1 MAMVTNT
8 FEKVN
13 LAPIEIKADLIPEEE
28 EEEEE
33 EEEDDDD
40 NIYYVQ
46 DTQDDPFYLA
56 NRTFYTTCHKIS
68 RQNSPNYRKRPP
80 YSFLQNWL
88 IHSVFSKSQ
97 QILLRFPVIH
107 PKVMMTEGD
116 FIYTPHQMAN
126 ENQQADLYYEEDED
140 YDYYDDAFV
149 IGDEGVMVMSASAP
163 DASQFMAADDDDEEE
178 NVASSIVMDENM
190 WMGHSRYNTNGLT
203 LHVVNP
209 DNDDEDDEE
218 EDDPMY
224 HSVTSS
230 NNPYK
235 SIEEEEEEEEEQ
247 HIPTKLSMSP
257 EVLHWYRSADTRPT
271 IHIEDKSIEDQ
282 HCKNNCGCS
291 TSSNSSTTSTC
302 SNTSKSDEVE
312 KTATRRSSDSYQSLA
327 DIIEE
332 EQLRDY
338 GTLPTYHNRSIVT
351 STKKVSALMQ
361 VSVCFVDAAWVA
373 MDIAQTYAENS
384 SENKSVTGFI
394 NCLFRIWK
402 ALFLGA
408 ETMLGWGNHR
418 LKPQAMV

>member
-1 MAMVTNT
+1 
-8 FEKVN
+8 
-13 LAPIEIKADLIPEEE
+13 
-28 EEEEE
+28 
-33 EEEDDDD
+33 
-40 NIYYVQ
+40 
-46 DTQDDPFYLA
+46 
-56 NRTFYTTCHKIS
+56 
-68 RQNSPNYRKRPP
+68 
-80 YSFLQNWL
+80 
-88 IHSVFSKSQ
+88 
-97 QILLRFPVIH
+97 
-107 PKVMMTEGD
+107 MMTEGD

-163 DASQFMAADDDDEEE
+163 DASQFMAADDDDEEQQ
-178 NVASSIVMDENM
+178 NIASSIVMDENM

-209 DNDDEDDEE
+209 DNDDDVDDE

-235 SIEEEEEEEEEQ
+235 SIVSYQGQLQMVKEEDEEEDEEEEEEEESSEEEEQ
-247 HIPTKLSMSP
+247 EQVLEDIPTKLSMSP
-257 EVLHWYRSADTRPT
+257 EVLHWYRSADIRPPT
-271 IHIEDKSIEDQ
+271 ITVEDKSIEDAQ
-282 HCKNNCGCS
+282 CKNNCGCSS

-302 SNTSKSDEVE
+302 SNNSKSDEVE

-351 STKKVSALMQ
+351 STNKKVSALMQ

-394 NCLFRIWK
+394 NCLFKIWK

>member
-1 MAMVTNT
+1 
-8 FEKVN
+8 
-13 LAPIEIKADLIPEEE
+13 
-28 EEEEE
+28 
-33 EEEDDDD
+33 
-40 NIYYVQ
+40 
-46 DTQDDPFYLA
+46 
-56 NRTFYTTCHKIS
+56 
-68 RQNSPNYRKRPP
+68 
-80 YSFLQNWL
+80 
-88 IHSVFSKSQ
+88 
-97 QILLRFPVIH
+97 
-107 PKVMMTEGD
+107 
-116 FIYTPHQMAN
+116 
-126 ENQQADLYYEEDED
+126 
-140 YDYYDDAFV
+140 
-149 IGDEGVMVMSASAP
+149 
-163 DASQFMAADDDDEEE
+163 
-178 NVASSIVMDENM
+178 
-190 WMGHSRYNTNGLT
+190 
-203 LHVVNP
+203 
-209 DNDDEDDEE
+209 
-218 EDDPMY
+218 
-224 HSVTSS
+224 
-230 NNPYK
+230 
-235 SIEEEEEEEEEQ
+235 
-247 HIPTKLSMSP
+247 MSP

-338 GTLPTYHNRSIVT
+338 GTLPTYHNRSIMT